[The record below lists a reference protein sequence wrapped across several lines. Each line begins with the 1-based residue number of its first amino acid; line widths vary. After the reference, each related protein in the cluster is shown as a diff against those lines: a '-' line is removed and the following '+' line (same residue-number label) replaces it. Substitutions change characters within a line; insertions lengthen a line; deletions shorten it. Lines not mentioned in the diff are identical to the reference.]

1 MNRAWDK
8 SHFRSQ
14 RRDRGQKGV
23 LQLLYAL
30 FLTNTSA
37 LFGLNLTLEVD
48 LKGKWVFEIGDN
60 LEYADPDYNDSKW
73 VAVHVPAAWENEGFP
88 GYDSYG
94 WYRLTFTI
102 PRHLNNKVLYLK
114 LGQIDD
120 VDRTYLNGRFIGG
133 TGDFPP
139 SYQTAY
145 DVNRLYEIPSNFI
158 HFGKKN
164 TLAVR
169 VYDSHGVGG
178 IVHGDIG
185 IYSREDVVD
194 LQIDMSGMWKFK
206 TGDAWEWATVDYDDG
221 SWKSIAVPATWEQ
234 QGHPRHD
241 GYAWYRTAVKITKK
255 LAKEKLIL
263 MLGKIND
270 IDQVYFNGA
279 KIGENGQFPVD
290 GGAQFRG
297 FKDIE
302 RAYFIPPYLV
312 KTSVANIIAVR
323 VYDAG
328 KTGGIYS
335 GYIGIATQQEFLKYS
350 KKK

>member
-1 MNRAWDK
+1 M
-8 SHFRSQ
+8 
-14 RRDRGQKGV
+14 RRLISFFITPPKAI
-23 LQLLYAL
+23 LQLICAAL
-30 FLTNTSA
+30 LTSSSF
-37 LFGLNLTLEVD
+37 LFGLNLSREID
-48 LKGKWVFEIGDN
+48 LRGEWLFEIGDN
-60 LEYADPDYNDSKW
+60 LDYARPDYNDTKW
-73 VAVHVPAAWENEGFP
+73 VTVHVPSAWENEGFP

-120 VDRTYLNGRFIGG
+120 VDRTYLNGRFISG

-139 SYQTAY
+139 NYQTAY

-158 HFGKKN
+158 NFGKKN

-185 IYSREDVVD
+185 IYSREDVLD
-194 LQIDMSGMWKFK
+194 LQIDLSGMWKFK
-206 TGDAWEWATVDYDDG
+206 TGDEWEWAAIDYDDRG
-221 SWKSIAVPATWEQ
+221 WKSIAVPGTWEQ
-234 QGHPRHD
+234 QGYPRHD
-241 GYAWYRTAVKITKK
+241 GYAWYRISIKISKS

-270 IDQVYFNGA
+270 IDQAYFNGA
-279 KIGENGQFPVD
+279 KIGEKGIFPID
-290 GGAQFRG
+290 DNSPFRS
-297 FKDIE
+297 FKDFE
-302 RAYFIPPYLV
+302 RAYFILPYLIQ
-312 KTSVANIIAVR
+312 TNRANIIAVR

-335 GYIGIATQQEFLKYS
+335 GYVGIATREEYLKYC